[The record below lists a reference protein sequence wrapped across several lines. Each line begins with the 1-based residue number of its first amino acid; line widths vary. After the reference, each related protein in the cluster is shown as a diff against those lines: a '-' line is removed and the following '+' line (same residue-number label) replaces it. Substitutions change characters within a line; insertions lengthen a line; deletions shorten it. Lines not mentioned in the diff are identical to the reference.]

1 MIDLKER
8 GRAKARELL
17 DVAFEKGF
25 KHKLV

>member
-8 GRAKARELL
+8 GRAKTGELW
-17 DVAFEKGF
+17 DVALKKGF